1 MAIFNSLW
9 LCDYGY
15 TYYGYSYLPWLLVL
29 LGFSQAFT
37 NPAALCALGRIVP
50 PQV

>member
-1 MAIFNSLW
+1 MLAISPYDGFKYLLW
-9 LCDYGY
+9 LLVLTMDC
-15 TYYGYSYLPWLLVL
+15 VL

-50 PQV
+50 PQA